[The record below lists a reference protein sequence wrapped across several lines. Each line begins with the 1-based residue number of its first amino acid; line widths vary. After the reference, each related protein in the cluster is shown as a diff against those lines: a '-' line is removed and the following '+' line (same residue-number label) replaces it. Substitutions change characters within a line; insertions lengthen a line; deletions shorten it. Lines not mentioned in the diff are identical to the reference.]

1 MKRVALVAL
10 IALALFSYVMFAE
23 SASSSATENRKPID
37 QGAGQRSGELK
48 RENLNEDA
56 IRSDTQELSGSE
68 AAQGLAI
75 DEGENDPDLPH
86 DVKGLNKESYL
97 RQRED
102 YNALRRGLERGRPFD
117 PRARG
122 RAIQQMEVQEA
133 LRAEKAKLFRSR
145 GLYDY
150 FTSSLTDVPAWTA
163 LGPAPLPS
171 GSSGGFTGRVTA
183 VVVDPTNSNKVYL
196 ATAQGGVWRSLNGG
210 TTWESIF
217 DNAHCQAIG
226 SLALAPSNPTILYV
240 GTGEANRSGD
250 SFFGIGLYRI
260 DNVDSP
266 SFNLVG
272 PINPAFSYNNGSGTV
287 NTTTFAGRSISQIV
301 VHPTQPGT
309 IFVATS
315 SGVGGSGANAYNASL
330 IALLGL
336 YRSTNAD
343 GPIGSISFQKLAVAT
358 AGGSLDVP
366 GTGNRRVTDVVMEPG
381 NPNNLIVGVFG
392 NPGLN
397 DGGIYRTTNALD
409 ASPLFTN
416 VLNIS
421 ATRIQLGIQ
430 KDFASGAVKVL
441 AATSEAPTT
450 TSCPNTA
457 QQGVLR
463 QSVDGGVTWVN
474 PSDPTADAT
483 ATTAGILTEAGGFCG
498 GQCFYNVVVAIDPR
512 DSNTIYLGGNV
523 PGTCSGLLLR
533 SSNGFNFSSDSSGL
547 HADSHALFFDQ
558 LTNPSTL
565 FTGNDGGVWKRSST
579 APLGSL
585 WTNLNGAP
593 LNTLQFEGLAVHPI
607 DRNITLG
614 GTQDNGTELQQ
625 TVSQNWTN
633 SSGGDGGYTLIDQS
647 ATDNTNVTMYH
658 TFFFSSGSQIRYQR
672 VTTLAEAAARNWTNI
687 GCTNSVPA
695 NGITCSD
702 NTLFY
707 APMALGP
714 GSPNTVYLGS
724 DRLYRS
730 ADRGNN
736 HTVESQA
743 PISGGSP
750 VSTIGISPQDDNYRV
765 VGMQNGQVWATSSG
779 SSTLVPI
786 SSSSFPTNPS
796 GSSTNRFV
804 GAAVIDPNNK
814 NVAYL
819 AFSFFA
825 PAGQGV
831 WKIDN
836 LGSAATN
843 TAPVPPIWTVAGAGI
858 PSVPINALAIDPTNS
873 NHIYAGTDIGVYNST
888 DGGTTWNPYGSGLP
902 RSAVFGVAIQSPN
915 RILRVATHGRGMW
928 EISIPNATPVNTTQ
942 FGAGAATVSEIP
954 NAPNLAG
961 KIDITVARSGDTS
974 AAATID
980 YATADGTASERSDYL
995 AALGTL
1001 RFAANETSKTI
1012 TVFIVDDR
1020 FGESDETFNV
1030 NLTNPAG
1037 STVGAPATFV
1047 VTINSDEVVNGPNP
1061 VKNASFNTDFFV
1073 RQQYIDFFNREAD
1086 PSGLAFWK
1094 NQIDGCADQACREIR
1109 RINVSAA
1116 FFVSIEF
1123 QETGYLVYKA
1133 YQAAFNSGEFLKLR
1147 DFLPDT
1153 QEIGRGVVIG
1163 QPGADAQLEANKVRF
1178 FGDFVQR
1185 GEFVA
1190 SGAYPTTLTAAQFV
1204 DKLNASTSDP
1214 LVPGSSGSLN
1224 AAQRDALVLQL
1235 SPDPASA
1242 TLRAQVLRSIAQ
1254 NSLFSSRQF
1263 NKAFVLMQYFGY
1275 LRRNPND
1282 PPEFGLDFGGYN
1294 FWLGKLNTF
1303 NGNYIAAEMV
1313 KAFITSGEYEQR
1325 FGP

>member
-1 MKRVALVAL
+1 MKRVAFVIL
-10 IALALFSYVMFAE
+10 IALALFSSMMFAE
-23 SASSSATENRKPID
+23 FASSSATQNAKENAV
-37 QGAGQRSGELK
+37 G
-48 RENLNEDA
+48 
-56 IRSDTQELSGSE
+56 SDTQGPSASGV
-68 AAQGLAI
+68 AQGSA
-75 DEGENDPDLPH
+75 DGDGENDPDLPQ
-86 DVKGLNKESYL
+86 DVKGLNKETYL

-117 PRARG
+117 PGARG
-122 RAIQQMEVQEA
+122 KAIEQMEVQEA
-133 LRAEKAKLFRSR
+133 LAAEKAKLFRSR
-145 GLYDY
+145 GLSDY
-150 FTSSLTDVPAWTA
+150 FASSLTDVLTWTP
-163 LGPAPLPS
+163 LGPSPLPN
-171 GSSGGFTGRVTA
+171 GSLGGFTGRVTA
-183 VVVDPTNSNKVYL
+183 VVVDPTDSNKVYL

-217 DNAHCQAIG
+217 DNAQSQAVG

-240 GTGEANRSGD
+240 GTGESNRSGD

-260 DNVDSP
+260 ENVDSP
-266 SFNLVG
+266 TFNLVG
-272 PINPAFSYNNGSGTV
+272 PINPAFSYQSGSGTV
-287 NTTTFAGRSISQIV
+287 NTTTFAGRSVSQIV
-301 VHPTQPGT
+301 VHPTEPGT
-309 IFVATS
+309 VFVATS
-315 SGVGGSGANAYNASL
+315 SGVAGSGANAFNANL

-343 GPIGSISFQKLAVAT
+343 GPIGSVSFQKLAVAT

-366 GTGNRRVTDVVMEPG
+366 GTGNRRVTDLVMEPG

-392 NPGLN
+392 NAGLN
-397 DGGIYRTTNALD
+397 DGGIYRTTNALEP
-409 ASPLFTN
+409 SPVFTN
-416 VLNIS
+416 VLNIM
-421 ATRIQLGIQ
+421 ATRIQLGIH
-430 KDFASGAVKVL
+430 KDFGSGVVKVL

-450 TSCPNTA
+450 ASCPITA

-463 QSVDGGVTWVN
+463 QSVDGGATWAN
-474 PSDPTADAT
+474 PSDPTAAAT
-483 ATTAGILTEAGGFCG
+483 AGTAGILTEAGGFCG

-523 PGTCSGLLLR
+523 PGTCSGLVLR
-533 SSNGFNFSSDSSGL
+533 SSNGVNFSSDSAGL
-547 HADSHALFFDQ
+547 HADSHALFFDS
-558 LTNPSTL
+558 LTNPSTI
-565 FTGNDGGVWKRSST
+565 FTGNDGGVWKRSAT
-579 APLGSL
+579 ALPGSL

-593 LNTLQFEGLAVHPI
+593 LNTLQFEGLALHPI

-625 TVSQNWTN
+625 TVSGVWSI

-672 VTTLAEAAARNWTNI
+672 VTTLAAAAARNWTNI
-687 GCTNSVPA
+687 GCNASTPA
-695 NGITCSD
+695 NGITCAD

-730 ADRGNN
+730 TDRGDN
-736 HTVESQA
+736 HTVVSQA
-743 PISGGSP
+743 PISGNSP
-750 VSTIGISPQDDNYRV
+750 VSTIGISRQDDNYRV
-765 VGMQNGQVWATSSG
+765 VGMQNGQVWATSTG
-779 SSTLVPI
+779 AATLVNLNSPA
-786 SSSSFPTNPS
+786 PVNPS
-796 GSSTNRFV
+796 GSATNRFV
-804 GAAVIDPNNK
+804 GSAVIDPNNK
-814 NVAYL
+814 DVAYISL
-819 AFSFFA
+819 SYFA

-831 WKIDN
+831 WKITN
-836 LGSAATN
+836 LGTAASSSPV
-843 TAPVPPIWTVAGAGI
+843 APVWTQAGLGI
-858 PSVPINALAIDPTNS
+858 PSVPINSLAIDPANS
-873 NHIYAGTDIGVYNST
+873 NHIYAGTDIGVYNSI
-888 DGGTTWNPYGSGLP
+888 DGGATWNPYGSGLP
-902 RSAVFGVAIQSPN
+902 RSAVFGVAIQNPH

-928 EISIPNATPVNTTQ
+928 EISIPNATPANTTQ
-942 FGAGAATVSEIP
+942 FSGSAASVSEVP
-954 NAPNLAG
+954 NATT
-961 KIDITVARSGDTS
+961 KIDITLMRSGDTS
-974 AAATID
+974 APATID
-980 YATADGTASERSDYL
+980 YATADGTANERSDYL

-1012 TVFIVDDR
+1012 SVFIVDDR
-1020 FGESDETFNV
+1020 FGESDETFTV
-1030 NLTNPAG
+1030 HLTNPIG
-1037 STVGAPATFV
+1037 SSVGASATFV
-1047 VTINSDEVVNGPNP
+1047 VTINSDENIAGVHGPNP
-1061 VKNASFNTDFFV
+1061 VKDASFNTDFFV

-1086 PSGLAFWK
+1086 APGLAFWK
-1094 NQIDGCADQACREIR
+1094 NQIDSCPDQACREIR

-1163 QPGADAQLEANKVRF
+1163 QSGADALLEANKARF
-1178 FGDFVQR
+1178 FEDFVQR

-1204 DKLNASTSDP
+1204 DKLNANTSDP
-1214 LVPGSSGSLN
+1214 LVTGSAGSLDL
-1224 AAQRDALVLQL
+1224 AQRDALVAQL
-1235 SPDPASA
+1235 APNPSSA

-1254 NSLFSSRQF
+1254 NSLFSTRQF

-1275 LRRNPND
+1275 MRRNPND
-1282 PPEFGLDFGGYN
+1282 APEAGLDFAGYN
-1294 FWLGKLNTF
+1294 FWLGKLNQF
-1303 NGNYIAAEMV
+1303 NGNYISAEMV